1 MTKLFDEMKT
11 IKEKIYYLLSANEHL
26 RDNDN
31 KLIANIYLKEIGG
44 VERAKQISSFDLL
57 TMLASGSLSSTES
70 IMRCRRKLQE
80 DYPEL
85 RGQFYEKKQVARVI
99 IKKQIKTL

>member
-31 KLIANIYLKEIGG
+31 KLIANIYLKEMGG
-44 VERAKQISSFDLL
+44 LEKVKQMSGFDVLN
-57 TMLASGSLSSTES
+57 TLANGSLTSTES
-70 IMRCRRKLQE
+70 IRRTRCKLQE
-80 DYPEL
+80 DYPEV
-85 RGQFYEKKQVARVI
+85 RGKLYAEKQNAGSI
-99 IKKQIKTL
+99 IKTQIHNL